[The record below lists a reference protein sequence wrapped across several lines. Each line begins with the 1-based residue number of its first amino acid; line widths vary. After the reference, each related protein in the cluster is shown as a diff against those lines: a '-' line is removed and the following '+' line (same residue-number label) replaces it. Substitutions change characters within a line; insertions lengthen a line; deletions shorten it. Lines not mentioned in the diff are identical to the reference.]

1 MKKIIIT
8 EQQYKRLIISESD
21 DKTNN
26 LKRLFFGVSIL
37 LGYNLTGQNKIIG
50 DNVLEDKTNIESIGK
65 IFMDENKLKNLIDL
79 MEEKG
84 IENAEGVLKEKIDE
98 FVKKYNDYSQKLGC
112 EHKLGV
118 HTKELISNL

>member
-8 EQQYKRLIISESD
+8 EQQYKRLILSESA

-26 LKRLFFGVSIL
+26 LKRLFFGISIL

-50 DNVLEDKTNIESIGK
+50 NNVLEDKTNVESIGK

-79 MEEKG
+79 MNEKG
-84 IENAEGVLKEKIDE
+84 IENAEGVLKEKIDGLI
-98 FVKKYNDYSQKLGC
+98 KKYNEYSEKLGC
-112 EHKLGV
+112 EQKLSV